1 MFKKIFLMLIVPT
14 FCLSLIACGKSAEE
28 KAIEE
33 WENAVDE
40 AAREW
45 EKAIDEMDFSY

>member
-45 EKAIDEMDFSY
+45 EKAMDDIAFSY